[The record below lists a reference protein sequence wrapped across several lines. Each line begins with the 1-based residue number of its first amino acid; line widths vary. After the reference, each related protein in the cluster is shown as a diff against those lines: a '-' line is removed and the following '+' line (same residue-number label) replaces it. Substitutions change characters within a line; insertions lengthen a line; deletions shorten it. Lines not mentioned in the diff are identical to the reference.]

1 METVGGLPDWITAV
15 LQLGFP
21 IVVCSWLLLRIEAKL
36 EAWTKAMVELTKV
49 VELLA
54 LRVQFLAS
62 DTSPTVPPT
71 QNRYLP

>member
-1 METVGGLPDWITAV
+1 MEPAAGLPDWVTAV

-21 IVVCSWLLLRIEAKL
+21 IVVCAWLLLRIEVKL

-62 DTSPTVPPT
+62 DTNTTVPPT
-71 QNRYLP
+71 QNRYVP